1 MTMNR
6 PDSNGSRPTSRG
18 QEGSA
23 YLAVLMLLVV
33 LTILG
38 LSLSVITQTEVII
51 GGSERQTSRQF
62 YNADSSV
69 NLSAVHVLVNQNP
82 AGRMM
87 TLARRS
93 ENIFGQSNTIGDR
106 TCTTPFMQIRADVAN
121 LTSLNQDNS
130 NYCAAS
136 HAVTAN
142 ALRHGDD
149 AMASRKQIGS
159 VIVFEP
165 WEKSFAAASLGG
177 ENLIDR
183 SDETGVIDINTST
196 ETDPC
201 EGLDVK
207 F

>member
-1 MTMNR
+1 MNL
-6 PDSNGSRPTSRG
+6 PESNRTSPTLRG

-62 YNADSSV
+62 YNADSSI
-69 NLSAVHVLVNQNP
+69 NISAMHVLVNRNP

-87 TLARRS
+87 TLARR
-93 ENIFGQSNTIGDR
+93 EETIFGESTTLGDR
-106 TCTTPFMQIRADVAN
+106 TCTTPFAQLRADVCN
-121 LTSLNQDNS
+121 LCGMNQDN
-130 NYCAAS
+130 NFFATS

-165 WEKSFAAASLGG
+165 WERSFESFSYGG
-177 ENLIDR
+177 EELTDR
-183 SDETGVIDINTST
+183 GDKSGVIDINTST